1 VLETERRWLIVSA
14 DDLAT
19 VALPLP
25 SYRSSAD
32 LVGLTVDAKPAVSIV
47 RHRDFAGPAVKAA
60 VAGRPLLLLQS
71 LLLLLL
77 SLSLLLLPLLLL
89 PLLPL
94 LSLQLLLLSL
104 LCGALIGA

>member
-1 VLETERRWLIVSA
+1 M
-14 DDLAT
+14 AT

-60 VAGRPLLLLQS
+60 VAGRQLLLLRS

-77 SLSLLLLPLLLL
+77 S
-89 PLLPL
+89 
-94 LSLQLLLLSL
+94 
-104 LCGALIGA
+104 